1 MSTIAQ
7 QFGMTEALEIL
18 GVKAINEGTS
28 TGNNHFSSGDLIE
41 SYSPVDGQLIGK
53 VKTTTAADY
62 EKVMQTATEAFKTF
76 RLMPAPKRG
85 EIVRQ
90 FGEKLRKYKE
100 PLGKLVSYEMGKSLQ
115 EGYGEVQE
123 MIDICDFAVGLSRQL
138 HGLTMHSE
146 RPGHRMYEQYHPLG
160 IVGIIS
166 AFNFPVAVWSWNT
179 ALAWICGDVCVWK
192 PSEKPLYAVLPVKT
206 SSPRY

>member
-1 MSTIAQ
+1 MEIKTC
-7 QFGMTEALEIL
+7 LNIL
-18 GVKAINEGTS
+18 GLNQKNNGTS
-28 TGNNHFSSGDLIE
+28 TGIVSFPSSKSIE
-41 SYSPVDGQLIGK
+41 SFSPVDGKKIGSVTETSFQDYNK
-53 VKTTTAADY
+53 VI
-62 EKVMQTATEAFKTF
+62 ETATSAFKF
-76 RLMPAPKRG
+76 WRNLPAPKRG

-90 FGEKLRKYKE
+90 FGNSLRDLKE
-100 PLGKLVSYEMGKSLQ
+100 PLGTLVSYEMGKSLQ
-115 EGYGEVQE
+115 EGLGEVQE

-179 ALAWICGDVCVWK
+179 ALAWICGDVCCL
-192 PSEKPLYAVLPVKT
+192 LYT
-206 SSPRY
+206 SPSPRDRQKSRMPSSA